1 MFGRLPKRS
10 ATLGN
15 VTPQSATL
23 KGLYIDLSANSVTNR
38 AWETVFGPQPDTG
51 VLRGR
56 VLAWARRTGMVPT
69 GQGVTMTSVIAAA
82 YNQCRVDES
91 LQHGDPRY
99 VPLSERGVRGTD
111 RSCIEFLHA
120 TITLND
126 RPTQQLFSGFRGSG
140 KTTELNW
147 LTKRLTDGGYEVVF
161 VDSEEFLNLREP
173 ASVTDLLIT
182 VAAGFDRHLGG
193 KPGEDDALPFTRFW
207 NRLHAFLGT
216 EITVEGATVVVP
228 QVGALDLA
236 FKGDRDFK
244 RRFDA
249 AVKAQSR
256 LPELAHE
263 CQDFVDECLAQIAR
277 RRPGSAGTVL
287 ILDSFEK
294 LRGDL
299 GNAEEVRQSVEDV
312 LVRDWKYLELPCHVI
327 YTVPPWL
334 AFMEAAVGCE
344 FGRAHI
350 LPMCKVHE
358 PAPGGIATPSRD
370 GIAAMMELLD
380 LRMDLAALF
389 EDAAVLEPLVL
400 ASGGYPRDLLRMVRE
415 LLLRIKMESE
425 ALPVAPEPARAL
437 VDRVIAVHTGLFEAP
452 INTDNLELLIDVGR
466 TRKIS
471 GHGSDD
477 LQRLADLF
485 DHHFVLCYHN
495 GQPWFDLHPLVRRT
509 ATVRAAL
516 AEAEEAN
523 GRNSS

>member
-1 MFGRLPKRS
+1 
-10 ATLGN
+10 
-15 VTPQSATL
+15 
-23 KGLYIDLSANSVTNR
+23 
-38 AWETVFGPQPDTG
+38 
-51 VLRGR
+51 
-56 VLAWARRTGMVPT
+56 
-69 GQGVTMTSVIAAA
+69 MTDVIAKA

-111 RSCIEFLHA
+111 SSCIEFLHA
-120 TITLND
+120 TIALND

-161 VDSEEFLNLREP
+161 VDCEEFLNLREP

-193 KPGEDDALPFTRFW
+193 KPGDGDALPFARFW
-207 NRLHAFLGT
+207 DRLHALLGT
-216 EITVEGATVVVP
+216 EITVDGVTVKVP
-228 QVGALDLA
+228 QVGELDLA

-244 RRFDA
+244 HRLDA
-249 AVKAQSR
+249 ALKAQSR
-256 LPELAHE
+256 LPELARA
-263 CQDFVDECLAQIAR
+263 CQGFVDECLAQIAG

-299 GNAEEVRQSVEDV
+299 SNADEVRQSVEDV

-358 PAPGGIATPSRD
+358 RTSGGIATPD
-370 GIAAMMELLD
+370 PGGIAAMMELLG

-389 EDAAVLEPLVL
+389 EETAVLEPLVL

-415 LLLRIKMESE
+415 LLLRINMGSE
-425 ALPVAPEPARAL
+425 ALPVPSGRARAL
-437 VDRVIAVHTGLFEAP
+437 VDRVIAVFTGLFEAP
-452 INTDNLELLIDVGR
+452 INTDNLDLLIDVGR
-466 TRKIS
+466 TRRIS
-471 GHGSDD
+471 DHGRDD
-477 LQRLADLF
+477 LRRLADLF
-485 DHHFVLCYHN
+485 DHDFVLCYHN

-509 ATVRAAL
+509 ETVRAAL

-523 GRNSS
+523 GRDSC